1 MTTASFLSTMTTSR
15 RLARL
20 AAVGLGAAL
29 VVVACGGDGR
39 RPDPGAGAPVGTAVT
54 ALAEQRYVGDSL
66 GDKELV
72 LTFDDGPG
80 PAEVTG
86 ELSTWLAARPMPIR
100 ATFFVNGACVAA
112 TTLTPNNSC
121 PTPVHGA
128 ADILA
133 QLVAE
138 GHTVANHTTTHRNLV
153 AEVPPAELTQEIGE
167 TDAVIAPYARWD
179 RLFFRPPFG
188 AWSPEVYATLSTTPM
203 NKYVGPVHWD
213 IGGGPIDDTHA
224 ADWACWQN
232 DYTTK
237 QCGDL
242 YLTEV
247 RERGKGIVL
256 MHDPSGDTSNHELES
271 GRGNTVD
278 MVKYVVPILEAEGF
292 TFRSLH
298 EVPAIAAALPG
309 CDATCATCSGPTAS
323 DCTTCRAGRWL
334 GDRACK
340 PCSLCPAGTYTSAA
354 CAENADTACVPCPA
368 GTSSDKEGATGCT
381 ACAPGSYAPERG
393 ATSCM
398 PCGDCSDGDSCTT
411 DSCDPKRGCVHEP
424 IPGCTTAPDAPADA
438 GPTPSTPPADDSR
451 GCDAGGRARPS
462 ASAVLLGL
470 ALVLSRRSVR
480 RARARLTRSTA
491 QDEAYGRARRR
502 LCSA

>member
-1 MTTASFLSTMTTSR
+1 MATASFPSTMTTSR
-15 RLARL
+15 RLARV
-20 AAVGLGAAL
+20 AAVSLGAAL
-29 VVVACGGDGR
+29 VVLACGGER
-39 RPDPGAGAPVGTAVT
+39 RRSEPGAGGTVVT
-54 ALAEQRYVGDSL
+54 ALSEQHYVGDSL

-86 ELSTWLAARPMPIR
+86 ALSTWLAARPTPIR

-121 PTPVHGA
+121 PTPIEGA

-133 QLVAE
+133 QLVAD
-138 GHTVANHTTTHRNLV
+138 GHIVANHTTTHRRLV
-153 AEVPPAELTQEIGE
+153 DEVPLVEVAQELGA
-167 TDAVIAPYARWD
+167 TDAIIAPYTRWD

-188 AWSPEVYATLSTTPM
+188 AWSPDVYAALSTTPM
-203 NKYVGPVHWD
+203 NKYVGPVYWD
-213 IGGGPIDDTHA
+213 IGGGPTADTHA
-224 ADWACWQN
+224 ADWECWQS

-256 MHDPSGDTSNHELES
+256 MHDPYGDTSNHELDS

-278 MVKYVVPILEAEGF
+278 MVKYIVPILEAEGF
-292 TFRSLH
+292 TFRPLH

-309 CDATCATCSGPTAS
+309 CDATCAACSGPTAS
-323 DCTTCRAGRWL
+323 DCTTCPAGRWL
-334 GDRACK
+334 GDGACK
-340 PCSLCPAGTYTSAA
+340 PCSLCPPGTYTSAV

-368 GTSSDKEGATGCT
+368 GTSSAVEDATGCA
-381 ACAPGSYAPERG
+381 ACAAGSYSPERG
-393 ATSCM
+393 ATSCT

-424 IPGCTTAPDAPADA
+424 IPGCTDAPDAAADA
-438 GPTPSTPPADDSR
+438 KEMPPSTPPAEKSG
-451 GCDAGGRARPS
+451 GCAAGGRARPS
-462 ASAVLLGL
+462 ASPVLVGL
-470 ALVLSRRSVR
+470 ALVLIRRSVR
-480 RARARLTRSTA
+480 RSRAA
-491 QDEAYGRARRR
+491 
-502 LCSA
+502 